1 MKRLFFLT
9 FLIINILP
17 ILAQHIDITGEVTDH
32 NQEVL
37 TGASI
42 SIYKQ
47 DSILLG
53 GVISDDKGKFK
64 LKDIPVGSYK
74 IVVSY
79 VGCTAEKILL
89 PHLQRDINLGKISL
103 LADTELEEVVV
114 TGSSK
119 RYEVSRQILIPAQSL
134 VEISN
139 NAWTLMKNM
148 QLSRININPV
158 TNEITTDNGEKVLLQ
173 INGAP
178 VERAEIMNLKSK
190 DIIRVEYSDQPSVRY
205 QAGAVINYV
214 VRKRE
219 KGGYIMANANQN
231 IDKYGIGQYTLSGS
245 YNWKKSQLGVVLDY
259 NRSYVK
265 WTRENRY
272 AYKLQNE
279 EITRVESGIP
289 TLYNDQTLKA
299 SVKYTLS
306 DSDRYLFSATLR
318 NSLNDVPNQFSD
330 RQGYA
335 ITSNLDEKIF
345 FQDFS
350 TWKENTPSMDLYYQY
365 KLKNKQLLIFNVV
378 GTFIKSQN
386 THSYKEYQNEAAI
399 SETVSHINGKKK
411 SLIAEAVYEKEWEKK
426 GCLSAG
432 IRYNQSLTENH
443 YTQDIFSDINLNY
456 SETYLFADYTYTYK
470 GFSLNTGIS
479 GKHTYYKQR
488 EISYKQFNPQPRIL
502 AQYSF
507 RNGMSLRYRFNMDVS
522 SPSLSDLNDVE
533 QTMDSWQI
541 KRGNPFL
548 KNSMG
553 YSQSLMYSYHNKY
566 VGLELIGA
574 YTYADN
580 PVYETIFVEGDKI
593 VNTIENQK
601 DWQRLKVQATLKI
614 HPFGQ
619 YLYLQV
625 RPRFSRYVMHGNTY
639 THTYNNWALYATMVA
654 NYKRWFL
661 NAQMETRHNTL
672 AGETI
677 TYGQHFHLIGVGYNA
692 DKWNLSTG
700 LMLPFSKNYSQATRN
715 LSKIASHYSYVHTA
729 DFQALIYVAGS
740 INLDFGKKKNTQ
752 QQRMNNQDSGSGIL
766 HSGKVCM

>member
-219 KGGYIMANANQN
+219 K
-231 IDKYGIGQYTLSGS
+231 
-245 YNWKKSQLGVVLDY
+245 
-259 NRSYVK
+259 
-265 WTRENRY
+265 
-272 AYKLQNE
+272 
-279 EITRVESGIP
+279 
-289 TLYNDQTLKA
+289 
-299 SVKYTLS
+299 
-306 DSDRYLFSATLR
+306 
-318 NSLNDVPNQFSD
+318 
-330 RQGYA
+330 
-335 ITSNLDEKIF
+335 
-345 FQDFS
+345 
-350 TWKENTPSMDLYYQY
+350 
-365 KLKNKQLLIFNVV
+365 
-378 GTFIKSQN
+378 
-386 THSYKEYQNEAAI
+386 
-399 SETVSHINGKKK
+399 
-411 SLIAEAVYEKEWEKK
+411 
-426 GCLSAG
+426 
-432 IRYNQSLTENH
+432 
-443 YTQDIFSDINLNY
+443 
-456 SETYLFADYTYTYK
+456 
-470 GFSLNTGIS
+470 
-479 GKHTYYKQR
+479 
-488 EISYKQFNPQPRIL
+488 
-502 AQYSF
+502 
-507 RNGMSLRYRFNMDVS
+507 
-522 SPSLSDLNDVE
+522 
-533 QTMDSWQI
+533 
-541 KRGNPFL
+541 
-548 KNSMG
+548 
-553 YSQSLMYSYHNKY
+553 
-566 VGLELIGA
+566 
-574 YTYADN
+574 
-580 PVYETIFVEGDKI
+580 
-593 VNTIENQK
+593 
-601 DWQRLKVQATLKI
+601 
-614 HPFGQ
+614 
-619 YLYLQV
+619 
-625 RPRFSRYVMHGNTY
+625 
-639 THTYNNWALYATMVA
+639 
-654 NYKRWFL
+654 
-661 NAQMETRHNTL
+661 
-672 AGETI
+672 
-677 TYGQHFHLIGVGYNA
+677 
-692 DKWNLSTG
+692 
-700 LMLPFSKNYSQATRN
+700 
-715 LSKIASHYSYVHTA
+715 
-729 DFQALIYVAGS
+729 
-740 INLDFGKKKNTQ
+740 
-752 QQRMNNQDSGSGIL
+752 
-766 HSGKVCM
+766 

>member
-1 MKRLFFLT
+1 MKSLFI
-9 FLIINILP
+9 LIFSFVSIMP
-17 ILAQHIDITGEVTDH
+17 SLAQHIDITGKVTDH
-32 NQEVL
+32 TQDIL
-37 TGASI
+37 IGASI

-53 GVISDDKGKFK
+53 GVISDNKGEFK
-64 LKDIPVGSYK
+64 LKDIPVGSYN

-79 VGCTAEKILL
+79 VGCTAQNIQL
-89 PHLQRDINLGKISL
+89 PNLQDDINLGDISL
-103 LADTELEEVVV
+103 FSDTELKEVVV

-119 RYEVSRQILIPAQSL
+119 RYGVNRQILIPVQSL
-134 VEISN
+134 VDISN

-148 QLSRININPV
+148 QLSHININPV

-173 INGAP
+173 INGVPA
-178 VERAEIMNLKSK
+178 ERAEIMNLKSK
-190 DIIRVEYSDQPSVRY
+190 DIVRVEYSDQPGVRY

-219 KGGYIMANANQN
+219 NGGYIMANANQN
-231 IDKYGIGQYTLSGS
+231 IDKYGIGQYTLSGG

-265 WTRENRY
+265 WTRENSY
-272 AYKLQNE
+272 AYRLQNE
-279 EITRVESGIP
+279 EIKRMESGMP
-289 TLYNDQTLKA
+289 TLYNDQTLNA

-306 DSDRYLFSATLR
+306 DSENYLFSATLR
-318 NSLNDVPNQFSD
+318 NNLNDVPNQFSD

-335 ITSNLDEKIF
+335 ITSNSNEKTF

-350 TWKENTPSMDLYYQY
+350 AWKANAPSLDLYYQH

-386 THSYKEYQNEAAI
+386 THNYKEHRNETDNLEIA
-399 SETVSHINGKKK
+399 SHIDGKKK
-411 SLIAEAVYEKEWEKK
+411 SLIAEAVYEKEWEDK
-426 GCLSAG
+426 GRLSTG
-432 IRYNQSLTENH
+432 IRYNQSLTENN
-443 YTQDIFSDINLNY
+443 YTHDIFSDINLDY
-456 SETYLFADYTYTYK
+456 KETYLFADYVYNYK

-479 GKHTYYKQR
+479 GKYTYYKQK
-488 EISYKQFNPQPRIL
+488 EISYKRFNPQPRIL

-507 RNGMSLRYRFNMDVS
+507 RNGMALRYRFNMDVS
-522 SPSLSDLNDVE
+522 SPSLSDLNNVE
-533 QTMDSWQI
+533 QSMDSWQI
-541 KRGNPFL
+541 RQGNPFL
-548 KNSMG
+548 KNSIG
-553 YSQSLMYSYHNKY
+553 YSQSLMYSYNNKY

-574 YTYADN
+574 YTYANN

-601 DWQRLKVQATLKI
+601 DWQRLQVQATLNI

-625 RPRFSRYVMHGNTY
+625 RPRFSRYMMHGNTY

-677 TYGQHFHLIGVGYNA
+677 TYGQQFHLIGIGYNA
-692 DKWNLSTG
+692 DKWSLSTG
-700 LMLPFSKNYSQATRN
+700 VMLPFSKNYSQSTRN
-715 LSKIASHYSYVHTA
+715 LSEAASHYSNVHTS
-729 DFQALIYVAGS
+729 DFQALVYVAGS
-740 INLDFGKKKNTQ
+740 INLDFGKKKKAHY
-752 QQRMNNQDSGSGIL
+752 QRMNNQDYDSGVL
-766 HSGKVCM
+766 HSGKVSM